1 MVADEATV
9 KKLNSQVTLIRT
21 SLNVLCR
28 KFSNEDASEISQE
41 VSVAINQFLSIK
53 AKLQNVRN
61 ALESKLRAQFKKKA
75 AQFES
80 YVRKHTAQLQLG
92 CLKWFLEFNFQAVG
106 VRYSL
111 GCRKGLLAKKKQV

>member
-41 VSVAINQFLSIK
+41 VSVAINQFLSIN

-92 CLKWFLEFNFQAVG
+92 CLK
-106 VRYSL
+106 
-111 GCRKGLLAKKKQV
+111 